1 MSPAARIAEARRAL
15 ELSARHHVALE
26 FTPDG
31 WRLSPVDV
39 DLIVATAPPLADEL
53 SVVAS

>member
-1 MSPAARIAEARRAL
+1 MTPRERVAEARRAL
-15 ELSARHHVALE
+15 ELSARQHVALE

-39 DLIVATAPPLADEL
+39 DRVLAEAPPLADEL
-53 SVVAS
+53 TVIAS

>member
-1 MSPAARIAEARRAL
+1 VTPRQKVAEARRAL
-15 ELSARHHVALE
+15 ELSARQHVALE
-26 FTPDG
+26 YTVDG

-39 DLIVATAPPLADEL
+39 DRVLADAPPLADEL